1 MLQNFGTTAYFY
13 ILFICIVN
21 HIVMSYADYVLVFFY
36 FVSYIFIVLYSLS
49 LTAIQ
54 KNRYTHVVYLGF
66 MHLTKCIYRGESH
79 SLMHV
84 YLKATYRL

>member
-1 MLQNFGTTAYFY
+1 
-13 ILFICIVN
+13 
-21 HIVMSYADYVLVFFY
+21 MSYADYVFFILNFVFC
-36 FVSYIFIVLYSLS
+36 IFIVLYTSLS

-54 KNRYTHVVYLGF
+54 KTYTNIVYLGF

-84 YLKATYRL
+84 YLKAT